1 MNADLWISALEN
13 LILILLIVHVV
24 IAAILG
30 WILAVIARV
39 PIWLGIAL
47 CVVLPVVGALAM
59 TVTAVVRQIRR
70 ARAVPGPRAPAPRV
84 AARVGLAAV
93 PAAALLLLCVTLAL
107 PWFRVPLENGF
118 PLKVSGHVIGAETAV
133 LFSTGVLASAII
145 LAACAQPL
153 WAGAVQIVNAGFWS
167 AASAT
172 VLTLLKPVQALLRD
186 YAKLRMTVDD
196 GMDSVGIDKSG
207 VPDIPEL
214 PIPEPIRDFVP
225 FLPQEPIDVGAIDVT
240 GSLPRFGIHLGVSW
254 WFVFA
259 VIALTIGFSVF
270 SVIKA
275 ARDRRSERR
284 RAISDTAAAPISP
297 VISVPYAA
305 AGPTPVTGG
314 AQTNDIYPSAPASYG
329 GQAEYPAE
337 AAWSNCAQNSAPPAQ
352 PPTVQPPT
360 AQSPTA
366 DDFEDP
372 WKDVL

>member
-13 LILILLIVHVV
+13 LVLILLIVHVV

-30 WILAVIARV
+30 WILAMIARV

-70 ARAVPGPRAPAPRV
+70 ARAATRPRAQAPRA

-93 PAAALLLLCVTLAL
+93 PTVALLLLGVTLAL
-107 PWFRVPLENGF
+107 PWFKVPLENGF

-133 LFSTGVLASAII
+133 LFSTGLLATAII

-153 WAGAVQIVNAGFWS
+153 WAGTIQIVNAGFWS

-172 VLTLLKPVQALLRD
+172 MLTLLKPVQALLHD

-196 GMDSVGIDKSG
+196 GMDSVGIDKSE

-214 PIPEPIRDFVP
+214 PIPDPIREFVP
-225 FLPQEPIDVGAIDVT
+225 FLPQEPIDVGAIDMT
-240 GSLPRFGIHLGVSW
+240 GALPRFGIHLGTSW

-259 VIALTIGFSVF
+259 VIALTIGFSIF

-275 ARDRRSERR
+275 ALDRRAERR
-284 RAISDTAAAPISP
+284 QAVSGTSNTAAAPVSP
-297 VISVPYAA
+297 VISSPYAV
-305 AGPTPVTGG
+305 AGPIPVAGG
-314 AQTNDIYPSAPASYG
+314 QTNEIYPSVPATYG
-329 GQAEYPAE
+329 GQPDHPA
-337 AAWSNCAQNSAPPAQ
+337 ASAWSSGAQNSGPP
-352 PPTVQPPT
+352 

-366 DDFEDP
+366 YDLDDP
-372 WKDVL
+372 WKDIL

>member
-13 LILILLIVHVV
+13 LLLILLIVHVV

-70 ARAVPGPRAPAPRV
+70 ARAAAVPRAQGPRV
-84 AARVGLAAV
+84 ATRVALAAV
-93 PAAALLLLCVTLAL
+93 PAVALLLLCVTLAL

-153 WAGAVQIVNAGFWS
+153 WAGAVQVVNAGFWS
-167 AASAT
+167 AVSAT

-207 VPDIPEL
+207 VPDIPEI

-259 VIALTIGFSVF
+259 VIALTIGYSIF

-275 ARDRRSERR
+275 ARDRRVEHRQAASGT
-284 RAISDTAAAPISP
+284 SDPTAAP
-297 VISVPYAA
+297 VSAVLSAPYA
-305 AGPTPVTGG
+305 TPATGG
-314 AQTNDIYPSAPASYG
+314 GQTNEIYPSVPASYG
-329 GQAEYPAE
+329 EQAEYPAA
-337 AAWSNCAQNSAPPAQ
+337 AAWSSGAQNSAPPAQ
-352 PPTVQPPT
+352 SRPVQSRP

-366 DDFEDP
+366 DDFDDP